1 MLRRA
6 RPACKTRVTSGRS
19 AIPLRRFLLPDHP
32 MSRVLSS
39 LFLVLA
45 VLAASSGALFAA
57 EAAPAREPRIGL
69 VLGGGGARG
78 AAHVGVLKVLEQE
91 RVPIHAIAGTSMG
104 AIVGSLYASGYSA
117 DEIEALLGSLDYKD
131 YLSDEPDRRDLP
143 MRRKEQDFRDL
154 LDFELGFRDGRIQ
167 FPRGFLQGQKFL
179 TLMRRMTLPV
189 WHVEDFDDLPI
200 PFRAVGTDI
209 GRGQRVVFEQG
220 DLALAVRASM
230 AVPGAFAPIRV
241 DGRLMVD
248 GGLVDNLPV
257 DIVREMGVDRVI
269 VVDVSGPLMP
279 ESELNSPIAVSLQMI
294 TVLMQQRTDQ
304 TIASLR
310 SEDLLIRPNLED
322 VGSSDFN
329 RAPDAIRLGERAADA
344 MRAQIATF
352 ALPEAEY
359 AAVRARQA
367 RPAFEKPL
375 ISWVDVSD
383 TRTRTPGHVSRL
395 LADQEGQP
403 LDVDAV
409 EHRLARAYGA
419 GSYERILYRIGR
431 RDEAFGL
438 RVTPVDKGWGPN
450 YIGFGLQINDDF
462 SGRSDY
468 QIAAEA
474 TFTGLNRWGAEA
486 RARIDLGR
494 NAGFSGEWYQ
504 PFGRN
509 GQFYVLPGARVSAR
523 NQPVLEGLETA
534 AEYRFEQSKIGIEAG
549 WHVNDHLTVFGELER
564 GRTEAQRLVGNPDEN
579 FEFGLH
585 FGSVGLGARYD
596 TLDDAFFPSRGAR
609 GAFSA
614 TAFRETLGTENDGEV
629 VAFEWNQAFSRGRY
643 HGVLGVSGQT
653 EFGEPDAF
661 ESLATLGGL
670 AQLSGYGER
679 ELVGRH
685 SALARAVFFRRFGD
699 MSQLVSVP
707 AYIGF
712 SLESGNTWA
721 ERDDIGID
729 SMIVAGSAFVGVS
742 TPLGP
747 VFLGYG
753 YAETG
758 ASSYYL
764 NFGSLF
770 GGRR

>member
-1 MLRRA
+1 MNLLRR
-6 RPACKTRVTSGRS
+6 
-19 AIPLRRFLLPDHP
+19 LLLLV
-32 MSRVLSS
+32 SVL
-39 LFLVLA
+39 LMPGMVLA
-45 VLAASSGALFAA
+45 QDDMG
-57 EAAPAREPRIGL
+57 PREPRIGL

-78 AAHVGVLKVLEQE
+78 AAHVGVLKVLERE

-117 DEIEALLGSLDYKD
+117 EEIEALLSSLEYRDFF
-131 YLSDEPDRRDLP
+131 SDTPERRDLP

-167 FPRGFLQGQKFL
+167 FPRGFVQGQKFL
-179 TLMRRMTLPV
+179 NLLRRMTLPV
-189 WHVEDFDDLPI
+189 WDVDDFDDLPI

-248 GGLVDNLPV
+248 GGLVDNVPIDV
-257 DIVREMGVDRVI
+257 ARAMGVDRLI
-269 VVDVSGPLMP
+269 VVDVSGPLMS
-279 ESELNSPIAVSLQMI
+279 EDELNSPFSVSFQMI

-304 TIASLR
+304 AIATLGTG
-310 SEDLLIRPNLED
+310 DLLIRPDL
-322 VGSSDFN
+322 GDFESTSFD
-329 RAPDAIRLGERAADA
+329 RATEAMAMGERAAEA
-344 MRAQIATF
+344 IRGEFSRF
-352 ALPEAEY
+352 ALDDVRY
-359 AAVRARQA
+359 QAVRATQQ
-367 RPAFEKPL
+367 RPAFDRPL
-375 ISWVDVSD
+375 ISWVEVDGDRS
-383 TRTRTPGHVSRL
+383 RTPRQVERL
-395 LADQEGQP
+395 LADQQGKP
-403 LDVDAV
+403 LDVAGL
-409 EHRLARAYGA
+409 ERQLAKAYGA

-431 RDEAFGL
+431 KDDNTLGL
-438 RVTPVDKGWGPN
+438 AVTPVDKGWGPN

-474 TFTGLNRWGAEA
+474 TFTGLNTYGGEA
-486 RARIDLGR
+486 RVRMDLGR
-494 NAGFSGEWYQ
+494 VAGFSGEWYQ
-504 PFGRN
+504 PLGN
-509 GQFYVLPGARVSAR
+509 TGQFYVNPSAGVSAR
-523 NQPVLEGLETA
+523 NQPVLEGLVTA
-534 AEYRFEQSKIGIEAG
+534 AEYRFEQSKLGLEAG
-549 WHVNDHLTVFGELER
+549 WHVNDQLTVYGDLER
-564 GRTEAQRLVGNPDEN
+564 GRTEAKRLVGSPDQT

-585 FGSVGLGARYD
+585 FGSIGLGARYD
-596 TLDDAFFPSRGAR
+596 SLDNAYFPGKGAR
-609 GAFSA
+609 GSFSA
-614 TAFRETLGTENDGEV
+614 TAYRKALGTANDGEV
-629 VAFEWNQAFSRGRY
+629 MTVEWNQALSRGRY
-643 HGVLGVSGQT
+643 YGVIGMSAQT
-653 EFGEPDAF
+653 AFGEPDAF

-685 SALARAVFFRRFGD
+685 SALARGVFYRRFGD

-721 ERDDIGID
+721 ERDDISAR
-729 SMIVAGSAFVGVS
+729 SMIFAGSAFVGVS

-753 YAETG
+753 HAETG
-758 ASSYYL
+758 ASAYYL

-770 GGRR
+770 GERR

>member
-1 MLRRA
+1 MSRLS
-6 RPACKTRVTSGRS
+6 K
-19 AIPLRRFLLPDHP
+19 LLFLL
-32 MSRVLSS
+32 M
-39 LFLVLA
+39 
-45 VLAASSGALFAA
+45 LAAGLVAGATAA
-57 EAAPAREPRIGL
+57 EPSGSQSPRIGL

-78 AAHVGVLKVLEQE
+78 AAHVGVLKVLERE
-91 RVPIHAIAGTSMG
+91 RIPVHAIAGTSMG
-104 AIVGSLYASGYSA
+104 AIVGSLYASGYTA
-117 DEIEALLGSLDYKD
+117 AEIEALLGSLEYKE
-131 YLSDEPDRRDLP
+131 YFSDEPDRRDLP

-189 WHVEDFDDLPI
+189 WDIEHFDHLPI

-257 DIVREMGVDRVI
+257 DVVRAMGVDRVI

-304 TIASLR
+304 TIAGLGAD
-310 SEDLLIRPNLED
+310 DLLIRPDLKD

-329 RAPDAIRLGERAADA
+329 RFPDAMALGEDTAES
-344 MRAQIATF
+344 MRAQLAAF
-352 ALPEAEY
+352 SVPEREY
-359 AAVRARQA
+359 AAHRARQA

-375 ISWVDVSD
+375 IAWVDVSD

-403 LDVDAV
+403 LDVDTI
-409 EHRLARAYGA
+409 EHRLAKAYGA

-431 RDEAFGL
+431 REDSFGL

-486 RARIDLGR
+486 RARMELGR

-534 AEYRFEQSKIGIEAG
+534 AEYRFEQSKIGLEAG
-549 WHVNDHLTVFGELER
+549 WHVNDQLTVFGELER

-596 TLDDAFFPSRGAR
+596 TLDDAYFPSRGAR

-614 TAFRETLGTENDGEV
+614 TAFREALGTANDGEV

-643 HGVLGVSGQT
+643 HGVLGLSGQT

-699 MSQLVSVP
+699 MSRLVSVP
-707 AYIGF
+707 AYMGF
-712 SLESGNTWA
+712 SIESGNTWA
-721 ERDDIGID
+721 EREDISAD
-729 SMIVAGSAFVGVS
+729 SMIIAGSAFVGVS